1 MRFRETG
8 ESGTWDVLVV
18 DDEQVVGD
26 SIRLVLGAEGM
37 RVAVARDAVSGLA
50 HPALAGC
57 KLVLCDLMLPD
68 RPGTELVRAIRSR
81 HPEVPVVVI
90 TGYATTIH
98 NAQAMEAGATDF
110 LAKPFDDGE
119 LLEVVW
125 RALAAK
131 ASEPKERRS

>member
-1 MRFRETG
+1 MRASELGRP
-8 ESGTWDVLVV
+8 GTWDVLVV
-18 DDEQVVGD
+18 DDEEVVGD
-26 SIRLVLGAEGM
+26 SIRLVLGAAGM
-37 RVAVARDAVSGLA
+37 RVAVARDAGSALA
-50 HPALAGC
+50 HPALATC

-90 TGYATTIH
+90 TGYATTIG

-119 LLEVVW
+119 LLAVVW
-125 RALAAK
+125 RALAAQ
-131 ASEPKERRS
+131 ASGPKERRS